1 MSRQTKDL
9 LGAAAAVLMVFVAG
23 FLNIAI
29 LVIFPIVAAIAGI
42 VMLFIYIRKRY
53 LRWLEEVKREAREQV
68 AKEQEIKELIK
79 KMYDSAEEGQ

>member
-1 MSRQTKDL
+1 MSRQTKDI

-29 LVIFPIVAAIAGI
+29 LVIFPIVAAIVGI
-42 VMLFIYIRKRY
+42 IMLFIYIRKRY
-53 LRWLEEVKREAREQV
+53 LKWLEEVKKEAREQV

-79 KMYDSAEEGQ
+79 KMYDSAEE